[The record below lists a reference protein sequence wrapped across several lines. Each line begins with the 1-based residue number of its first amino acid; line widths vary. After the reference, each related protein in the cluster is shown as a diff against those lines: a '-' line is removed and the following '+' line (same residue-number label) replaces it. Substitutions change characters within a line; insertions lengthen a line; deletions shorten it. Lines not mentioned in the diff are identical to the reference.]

1 MSIRNVRTIMT
12 AIVLSKQNIRKTCIL
27 NQTLP
32 HQLPVFVFNNITKFI
47 NTSAPTKSQSIP
59 IAKLEGKLQLVYTC
73 KKCNTRN
80 LKHISKL
87 AYDKGVVIVKCDGC
101 QNNHLIADNL
111 NWFTDLNGKRN
122 IEEIL
127 AEKGEKVRRLSV
139 SGQDLEILQD
149 IEKETKKLLQE
160 QESRNNEKLN

>member
-1 MSIRNVRTIMT
+1 MSFQNTSKFLGLLS
-12 AIVLSKQNIRKTCIL
+12 LSKQCLTKLNIPKPIFPNRC
-27 NQTLP
+27 
-32 HQLPVFVFNNITKFI
+32 PVSYTSVKLI
-47 NTSAPTKSQSIP
+47 NTSKFSQSQSIP
-59 IAKLEGKLQLVYTC
+59 LAKLEGKLQLVYTC

-87 AYDKGVVIVKCDGC
+87 AYNKGVVIVKCDGC

-127 AEKGEKVRRLSV
+127 AEKGEKVQRLSV
-139 SGQDLEILQD
+139 LNDDLEILQAD
-149 IEKETKKLLQE
+149 IENETNKLLLEEETKPIDNKKE
-160 QESRNNEKLN
+160 